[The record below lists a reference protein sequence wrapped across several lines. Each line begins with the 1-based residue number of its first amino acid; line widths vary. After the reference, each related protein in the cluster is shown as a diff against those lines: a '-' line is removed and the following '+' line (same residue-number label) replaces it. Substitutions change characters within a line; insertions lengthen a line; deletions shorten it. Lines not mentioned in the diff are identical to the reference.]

1 MSAFFGPSGNSASFI
16 AEGHKKTVE
25 APAWLADRGLDAF
38 EYSAGNGVTGSLE
51 TFEQIGEEARRYNI
65 ALSFHSPYFIS
76 LSGVDP
82 EKRLKSL
89 DYIGQS
95 IAASE
100 AMGADIIVIHT
111 GSAAKISRA
120 DALSLSKD
128 TMYKALEMFPDTMV
142 AMGLE
147 TMGKINQL
155 GTLDEVL
162 EICSMDK
169 RLRPV
174 VDFGH
179 MNARECGGL
188 FVTPDDYR
196 RVFDTIGK
204 RLGYEYADRLHCHFS
219 KIEYT
224 DKGERKHLTFAD
236 DVYGPPF
243 EPLMEAIAKDGYS
256 PRIMCES
263 AGTQAEDAL
272 AMKKCYLAKLAER
285 N

>member
-1 MSAFFGPSGNSASFI
+1 MSALFGPSGNSASFI
-16 AEGHKKTVE
+16 AEGHKATVE
-25 APAWLADRGLDAF
+25 APAWISARGLDAF

-51 TFEQIGEEARRYNI
+51 TFAKIGERARLHGI
-65 ALSFHSPYFIS
+65 ALSFHSPYYIS

-111 GSAAKISRA
+111 GSAAKISRGE
-120 DALSLSKD
+120 ALELSKD
-128 TMYKALEMFPDTMV
+128 TIYKALETFPDTKV
-142 AMGLE
+142 ALGLE

-162 EICSMDK
+162 EICSIDK

-188 FVTPDDYR
+188 FKTSDDYR
-196 RVFDTIGK
+196 RVFATIGDK
-204 RLGYEYADRLHCHFS
+204 LGYEYADRLHCHFS

-224 DKGERKHLTFAD
+224 DKGEKRHLTFAD
-236 DVYGPPF
+236 EIYGPPF
-243 EPLMEAIAKDGYS
+243 EGLVEAIYKDGYS

-272 AMKKCYLAKLAER
+272 SMKNYYLSLCGR
-285 N
+285 